1 MTEFD
6 KADLDSNG
14 SIDRAEFRTMWN
26 KLELED
32 RKLEIADQDLKRNAE
47 RRFAGLA
54 LMGMLVYPFIILLAS
69 VLGFD
74 KAATLITDIASVY
87 VIAASG
93 VVAAFM
99 GFNAYSAKADK
110 KASITYEKEQG
121 DR

>member
-1 MTEFD
+1 MTKEFK

-14 SIDRAEFRTMWN
+14 SICVDEFE
-26 KLELED
+26 KLEVQS
-32 RKLEIADQDLKRNAE
+32 RKLEIADQDLKRNTE
-47 RRFAGLA
+47 RMLVVWCCI
-54 LMGMLVYPFIILLAS
+54 GMLIYPFIILLAS

-99 GFNAYSAKADK
+99 GFNAYSAKTDK
-110 KASITYEKEQG
+110 KKTSIQYDNRDLEK
-121 DR
+121 

>member
-14 SIDRAEFRTMWN
+14 SICRSEWN

-32 RKLEIADQDLKRNAE
+32 RRLEIADQDLKRNAE
-47 RRFAGLA
+47 RRFTGLA

-74 KAATLITDIASVY
+74 KAASLITDIASVY

-99 GFNAYSAKADK
+99 GFNAYAGKTK
-110 KASITYEKEQG
+110 KASISYEK
-121 DR
+121 DK